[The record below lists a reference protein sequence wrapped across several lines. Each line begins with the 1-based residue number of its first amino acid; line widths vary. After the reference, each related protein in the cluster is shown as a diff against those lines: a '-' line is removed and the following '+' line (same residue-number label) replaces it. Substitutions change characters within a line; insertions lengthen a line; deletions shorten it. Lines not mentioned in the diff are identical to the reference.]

1 MTKKICFSILLISF
15 LFTSC
20 KNEGDANT
28 NQKVKE
34 DNVEV
39 FQFVVDIKTKE
50 QQKDD
55 EKSLQDRVVGA
66 AQTTGKFTS
75 DQVDKVKEKVDDMG
89 DDARVK

>member
-1 MTKKICFSILLISF
+1 MARMSKRISNKI
-15 LFTSC
+15 T
-20 KNEGDANT
+20 
-28 NQKVKE
+28 
-34 DNVEV
+34 
-39 FQFVVDIKTKE
+39 KTKE

-89 DDARVK
+89 DDSRVK